1 MGNDSKDSLPNKNR
15 ESVGKVALC
24 TSFLGNI
31 LTDCFLSTEFGFCIL
46 VNDHFAGR
54 REEVGQGKEVRASIP
69 VRPRQKA
76 WSRNFTFQVW
86 TQGGEEE
93 KWEAVFSRGR
103 V

>member
-15 ESVGKVALC
+15 ESGT

-31 LTDCFLSTEFGFCIL
+31 LTDCFLFTEFDFCIF

-54 REEVGQGKEVRASIP
+54 TEEVGQGKEVRASFPGQGAVWGKKFGLEISHFKSGHKEA
-69 VRPRQKA
+69 RK
-76 WSRNFTFQVW
+76 RN
-86 TQGGEEE
+86 GRH
-93 KWEAVFSRGR
+93 FSRGR